1 MLLLSAARSELFNR
15 VLAARLADGSW
26 NRGLEGE
33 VWMLAGSRSV
43 FGPEPWSGTLAQRL
57 ADFDIH
63 PTGPLWGQGA
73 SRAEAAARDCEEAAL
88 QADDVQAL
96 KAGLEQEG
104 LRQERRALRLR
115 PEGLAWEWPDS
126 SVLRL
131 SFALPPGSYATAVL
145 HELGEVGEASRVVSD
160 RLSEDR

>member
-1 MLLLSAARSELFNR
+1 MLLSAARSELFNR

-88 QADDVQAL
+88 QADDAQAL

-115 PEGLAWEWPDS
+115 PEGLAWEWPAS

-131 SFALPPGSYATAVL
+131 SFALPPGSYSTAVL
-145 HELGEVGEASRVVSD
+145 H
-160 RLSEDR
+160 

>member
-1 MLLLSAARSELFNR
+1 MKR
-15 VLAARLADGSW
+15 VRLAIFDW
-26 NRGLEGE
+26 D
-33 VWMLAGSRSV
+33 
-43 FGPEPWSGTLAQRL
+43 GTLMDSVGRIVACVQ
-57 ADFDIH
+57 
-63 PTGPLWGQGA
+63 
-73 SRAEAAARDCEEAAL
+73 AAARDCEEAAL
-88 QADDVQAL
+88 QADDAQAL